1 MRKSIIISEQGC
13 VVDRS
18 FYNKF
23 NIDGYR
29 SILYVVI
36 RNKWVLFVDINGVS
50 VYRFT
55 IIKVN

>member
-29 SILYVVI
+29 SILYVAI
-36 RNKWVLFVDINGVS
+36 RNKLVLFFDRNGVS

-55 IIKVN
+55 SIKVD